1 MKTRIHNKSQ
11 IDGDPTARQEGFGSA
26 AEREDRGS
34 GSAGQSGDLQGLSG
48 VSDADSESVRELI
61 EEGQFFEASVVS
73 GVEDAADG
81 GPVRT
86 HERSEDDLPR
96 EYTDQRQDE
105 PKE

>member
-1 MKTRIHNKSQ
+1 MAHKKRKVEVPLERPAQ
-11 IDGDPTARQEGFGSA
+11 PVDRA
-26 AEREDRGS
+26 AKNTEPALE
-34 GSAGQSGDLQGLSG
+34 QSGDLQGLSG